1 MRTTSFSALL
11 LVIFCLTALSAC
23 GDYKNSKTSE
33 TASKGLHDENMAEWH
48 ITRSEESLASQ
59 KPAGGTIHQGKE
71 IIIKAIKSTEG
82 DLAEGDLDMS
92 QVSYFELCSPIK
104 CIKTPKKH
112 NDIALVDNIKGR
124 ASEMGRGIADNGLVE
139 IKTIRLHKT
148 DPESPAISATIYP
161 SINLEAVPDTFEI
174 LLAAESGNNCKNDCL
189 LKISARSEPVIN
201 GIYNLVYNPATGLD
215 VDLGFGVTLQIPKH
229 AIKNPEIFIVTVDDI
244 GSVYPQ
250 VVIYPGI
257 VLDRPGRISIKAIR
271 SAAKGSLEEI
281 YGKKPVH
288 SGHESRD
295 LVINSTGAF
304 VGGHQIEESGSVSR
318 KNLSN

>member
-1 MRTTSFSALL
+1 M
-11 LVIFCLTALSAC
+11 
-23 GDYKNSKTSE
+23 YKNS
-33 TASKGLHDENMAEWH
+33 
-48 ITRSEESLASQ
+48 
-59 KPAGGTIHQGKE
+59 
-71 IIIKAIKSTEG
+71 
-82 DLAEGDLDMS
+82 
-92 QVSYFELCSPIK
+92 
-104 CIKTPKKH
+104 KKH

-124 ASEMGRGIADNGLVE
+124 ASEMGRVIADNGLVE

-201 GIYNLVYNPATGLD
+201 GIYNLVYNPASGLD

-271 SAAKGSLEEI
+271 SAATGSLEEI
-281 YGKKPVH
+281 HGKKSVH
-288 SGHESRD
+288 SGYESRD